1 MTLNLQEVARA
12 VGAAGHPPPLPVAGW
27 SVDTRTQNPG
37 DVYFALR
44 GPNHDGH
51 KFLSAAIEKGASAVV
66 VERWDGLQ
74 PVNPGAARTLLVPD
88 TERALQ
94 DLALWAR
101 QKWGGPVIGV
111 TGSAGKTTTKDATA
125 HLLETEL
132 PVGKTNGNFNNHV
145 GVPLSLLRLPDSCRA
160 AVIEM
165 GMNHAGEIRRLAD
178 IARPNF
184 GVVTNVGYA
193 HVEFFDSIEGIA
205 AAKRELIEGLPP
217 DGVAVLNADDSRVSR
232 FAEVHPGT
240 SITFGFSEGA
250 CVRAENVEYGVAGS
264 RFRALG
270 VDFESP
276 LSGHHA
282 VMNLLAAI
290 AVAHAFEIPAERLRP
305 AVASFTVGAMRG
317 QRIEHRGIVI
327 WDDCYNS
334 NPEAAQ
340 SMLDVLR
347 ETPAAWR
354 IAVLGEMLELG
365 HAAEEL
371 HRQVGRYAGR
381 HAAGHVDL
389 LIGVRGAA
397 RYMVEAAAQAGVEAE
412 FFEDPAE
419 AGERARQ
426 VARSGDAILF
436 KGSRG
441 VKVEKALERFR
452 A

>member
-1 MTLNLQEVARA
+1 
-12 VGAAGHPPPLPVAGW
+12 
-27 SVDTRTQNPG
+27 
-37 DVYFALR
+37 
-44 GPNHDGH
+44 
-51 KFLSAAIEKGASAVV
+51 
-66 VERWDGLQ
+66 
-74 PVNPGAARTLLVPD
+74 
-88 TERALQ
+88 
-94 DLALWAR
+94 
-101 QKWGGPVIGV
+101 
-111 TGSAGKTTTKDATA
+111 
-125 HLLETEL
+125 
-132 PVGKTNGNFNNHV
+132 
-145 GVPLSLLRLPDSCRA
+145 
-160 AVIEM
+160 
-165 GMNHAGEIRRLAD
+165 
-178 IARPNF
+178 
-184 GVVTNVGYA
+184 
-193 HVEFFDSIEGIA
+193 
-205 AAKRELIEGLPP
+205 
-217 DGVAVLNADDSRVSR
+217 
-232 FAEVHPGT
+232 
-240 SITFGFSEGA
+240 
-250 CVRAENVEYGVAGS
+250 
-264 RFRALG
+264 
-270 VDFESP
+270 
-276 LSGHHA
+276 
-282 VMNLLAAI
+282 MNLLAAI